1 MLVHT
6 DVMLTQI
13 GSRNKR
19 LCDAGRLRSAR
30 CRALHGR
37 LCVFLGAA
45 YMMHFL
51 SSVLLLV
58 LNSSLSWDRQGDRLW
73 GCFLSVRKWL
83 FSNTDLEDH
92 APRCLLLSLFNT
104 FPVVTYRSHRIWVL
118 HFCLFSITQAAS
130 NPVALYIYAKLD
142 SLKNPGTQRTSNP
155 FSHVP
160 HFMYKFES
168 IWTHFQR
175 QINCIL
181 E

>member
-45 YMMHFL
+45 YTMHFL

-92 APRCLLLSLFNT
+92 APRGACCCRCSIRFLLSLIDHTGSGFFISVCLASRKPLQTLSRCT
-104 FPVVTYRSHRIWVL
+104 FMPNSTRLRIPVRNVHQTRFH
-118 HFCLFSITQAAS
+118 T
-130 NPVALYIYAKLD
+130 
-142 SLKNPGTQRTSNP
+142 SLTSCTNSNP
-155 FSHVP
+155 FEHI
-160 HFMYKFES
+160 FKDK
-168 IWTHFQR
+168 
-175 QINCIL
+175 
-181 E
+181 